1 MKISKYKEIKI
12 DDNSKIAI
20 YDYNMKK
27 RSMSI
32 FYYKIFLGM
41 CILVNIGLFIFIFIY
56 HYKIREIESLTS
68 IYSSQ
73 SKQKGELF
81 NKQQIN
87 IDHKLTNLI
96 AISKRRSLFF
106 SYSFLNQSEFDL
118 VKNFIVDYTFNSAS
132 TSNNLEINYEIEMIY
147 QSSSDYFKYVDLVE
161 LLNHRMNSLIIVN
174 SLEDEKFGIYLDD
187 KIEFDNH
194 NKFVSEGKHMFL
206 FSFKHKKMIK
216 YIGKNSGI
224 KIDDKSENIITIG
237 NDEIIIYNYFYNF
250 GGAINYPLDSFEKID
265 GLENNF
271 INLNGNFDIKN
282 IEIFEITMNHKIIND

>member
-1 MKISKYKEIKI
+1 M
-12 DDNSKIAI
+12 
-20 YDYNMKK
+20 
-27 RSMSI
+27 
-32 FYYKIFLGM
+32 YYKIFLGM
-41 CILVNIGLFIFIFIY
+41 CILVNIGLFLFIFIY
-56 HYKIREIESLTS
+56 KYKIQEIESLTS
-68 IYSSQ
+68 VYSSQ
-73 SKQKGELF
+73 SKQKGDLF
-81 NKQQIN
+81 NQQQTN
-87 IDHKLTNLI
+87 IDKKLTNLI
-96 AISKRRSLFF
+96 AISKKRSLFF

-118 VKNFIVDYTFNSAS
+118 VKNFIIDYTFNLTNPAS
-132 TSNNLEINYEIEMIY
+132 KNFDLDYEIEMIY

-161 LLNHRMNSLIIVN
+161 LLNHRRNCLIIVN
-174 SLEDEKFGIYLDD
+174 TLEDEKFGIYLHD

-250 GGAINYPLDSFEKID
+250 GGAINYPLDSFEKIE

-271 INLNGNFDIKN
+271 IQLNGNFDIKN
-282 IEIFEITMNHKIIND
+282 IEIFEITKNFK